1 YSDKTLIRD
10 ALAYELSNKMG
21 RYAPRTRFVE
31 LYLDRSGGKLG
42 PRDYMGVYVL
52 VEKIKRGK
60 NRVNI
65 AELQGSDATEPNISG
80 GYIFKR
86 DHSERWEPSFHTRR
100 GGSYYYVEPQPTEM
114 SRE

>member
-1 YSDKTLIRD
+1 
-10 ALAYELSNKMG
+10 
-21 RYAPRTRFVE
+21 
-31 LYLDRSGGKLG
+31 G

-65 AELQGSDATEPNISG
+65 AELSGSDTSEPNISG

-114 SRE
+114 SREQMAWLNGYMNRFEQALYGSDFRDSAR